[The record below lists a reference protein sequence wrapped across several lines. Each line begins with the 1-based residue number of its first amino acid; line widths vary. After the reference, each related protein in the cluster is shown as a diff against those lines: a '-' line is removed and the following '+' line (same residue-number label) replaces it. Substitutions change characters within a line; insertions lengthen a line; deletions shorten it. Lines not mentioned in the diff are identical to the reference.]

1 MRKKFYQRAFRSAT
15 IPVSLMLL
23 AGCQSMQTSSKLVA
37 KDLEHNP
44 VVAFVGDPLVTAWIS
59 QQSNPMWF
67 NFGSPAGVTSETS
80 TSVLA
85 RLPAAL
91 AGHPDV
97 VVILVGTY
105 DIDPGWS
112 PYCDPGGIA
121 TCTNLVQMIALA
133 HAAGSKVVLCNL
145 PVTLDTG
152 SGVGLYDNDPEL
164 QGAESVFDETIA
176 LQHDF
181 VTPGWTEDAY
191 IDLADALA
199 SLAWT
204 DNGVVPNA
212 LGSQAMTSL
221 VEPAIES
228 FRVGG
233 TK

>member
-1 MRKKFYQRAFRSAT
+1 MRCQYKRPVKVLIASLVVGLTACGSSTAFHSV
-15 IPVSLMLL
+15 VS
-23 AGCQSMQTSSKLVA
+23 

-44 VVAFVGDPLVTAWIS
+44 IVAFVGDPLVTAWIS

-67 NFGSPAGVTSETS
+67 NFGSPAGVSSETS

-91 AGHPDV
+91 VGHPDV
-97 VVILVGTY
+97 VVILVGTF

-152 SGVGLYDNDPEL
+152 SGAGLYDNDPEL

-204 DNGVVPNA
+204 DDGVTPNA
-212 LGSQAMTSL
+212 LGAATMSAA
-221 VEPAIES
+221 VEAVMPK
-228 FRVGG
+228 VGG
-233 TK
+233 LK